1 MLSKQKAKAGHSGS
15 FGNMWSPVILPTS
28 ITEECGVK
36 GGTIEI
42 SKDDPPTVISRP
54 NRSVEYNE
62 INYLISEFR
71 KSTYTHLQ
79 IQENVK
85 SFNDSIFDETL
96 LENSKYSDSY
106 KSRIEFLREEALQEG
121 FMLREASEIDFR
133 RFVFSYP
140 NFRKGSLVLTD
151 SGNIRA
157 IWKGCKG
164 SLIGLQ
170 FLGDGMAQYVMF
182 HQRENKKEVSRVSGR
197 DSIQGIVRQIDA
209 CDLAVLFVEWRKITY
224 L

>member
-1 MLSKQKAKAGHSGS
+1 MPAEAGHSGS
-15 FGNMWSPVILPTS
+15 FGNMGSSVIFPRS

-54 NRSVEYNE
+54 HRSEEYNV
-62 INYLISEFR
+62 INYLISEYQ
-71 KSTYTHLQ
+71 KCTHLQ
-79 IQENVK
+79 MQENVK

-96 LENSKYSDSY
+96 LENSKYFDSY
-106 KSRIEFLREEALQEG
+106 ISRIDFLREEALQEG

-140 NFRKGSLVLTD
+140 NFRKGSLILTD

-157 IWKGCKG
+157 IWKGSKG
-164 SLIGLQ
+164 SHFGLQ

-182 HQRENKKEVSRVSGR
+182 HQRENEKEVSRVSGR

-209 CDLAVLFVEWRKITY
+209 FDLAVLLVE
-224 L
+224 

>member
-1 MLSKQKAKAGHSGS
+1 MLSEQKAQAGHSGS
-15 FGNMWSPVILPTS
+15 FGNMGRPVILPRS

-54 NRSVEYNE
+54 HRSEEYNV
-62 INYLISEFR
+62 INYLISEFQKCTR
-71 KSTYTHLQ
+71 LQ
-79 IQENVK
+79 MQENVK

-96 LENSKYSDSY
+96 LENSKYSDFY

-140 NFRKGSLVLTD
+140 NFRKGGLVLTNC
-151 SGNIRA
+151 GNIRA
-157 IWKGCKG
+157 IWKSSKG
-164 SLIGLQ
+164 SHFGLQ
-170 FLGDGMAQYVMF
+170 FLGDSMAQFVMF
-182 HQRENKKEVSRVSGR
+182 HQRENEKEVSRISGR
-197 DSIQGIVRQIDA
+197 DSIQGIERLIDA
-209 CDLAVLFVEWRKITY
+209 FDLALLFAE
-224 L
+224 